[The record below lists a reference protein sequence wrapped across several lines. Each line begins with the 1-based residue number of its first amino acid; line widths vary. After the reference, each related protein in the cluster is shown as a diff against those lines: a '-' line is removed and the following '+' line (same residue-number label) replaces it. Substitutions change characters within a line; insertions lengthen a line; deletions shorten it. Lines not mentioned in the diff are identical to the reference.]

1 MKRCSRCGAE
11 IDDDSNFCPD
21 CGARI
26 IDSKT
31 THIRDK
37 NLIKR
42 FNDTSIFPKLI
53 IIIIAVFVFLVASA
67 WIGHIFFGMPLESYT
82 EGDSTYRQSQFDS
95 LDIDGD
101 EALSF
106 SEVESLALFCSYDD
120 RLDLFDA
127 ADKNDNGLLKG
138 SEFDG
143 YLYQID
149 KERKNLENQK
159 NDDSREKSKSSSSLP
174 TVKLGKCP
182 SCGSDASNMYDEYD
196 EFNRP
201 YYQCTVCGYWTYD
214 EGEFYD

>member
-11 IDDDSNFCPD
+11 NYDDSNFCPY

-37 NLIKR
+37 NLIER
-42 FNDTSIFPKLI
+42 FKNASIFPKLI
-53 IIIIAVFVFLVASA
+53 VIIIAVFVFLVALG
-67 WIGHIFFGMPLESYT
+67 WIGHIFFGMPLEAYT

-95 LDIDGD
+95 FDIDGD
-101 EALSF
+101 GALSF

-120 RLDLFDA
+120 RLDLFDE

-143 YLYQID
+143 YIHRVD
-149 KERKNLENQK
+149 KERNKLENQK
-159 NDDSREKSKSSSSLP
+159 KDDKSKSSSSSLP

-182 SCGSDASNMYDEYD
+182 SCGSDASNMYDYYD

-214 EGEFYD
+214 ESEFYDE